1 MEDNSIEIRIGHE
14 EIRLRKR
21 YELLSILN
29 DILVAVWFIIGSI
42 LFFGESTVTAGT
54 WLFLLGSVQ
63 LLIRPVIRLVRS
75 IHISRIGGIAAE
87 SGQDF

>member
-1 MEDNSIEIRIGHE
+1 MADENIEFRIGHE
-14 EIRLRKR
+14 EIVLRKR
-21 YELLSILN
+21 YELLSIIN
-29 DILVAVWFIIGSI
+29 DLLIAIWFIIGSI
-42 LFFGESTVTAGT
+42 LFFRESTTVAGT

-75 IHISRIGGIAAE
+75 IHISRAGGITSE